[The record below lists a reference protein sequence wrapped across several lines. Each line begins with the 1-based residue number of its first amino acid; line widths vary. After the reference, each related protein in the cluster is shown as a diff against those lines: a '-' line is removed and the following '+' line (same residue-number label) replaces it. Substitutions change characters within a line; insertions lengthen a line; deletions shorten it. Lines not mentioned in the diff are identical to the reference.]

1 MKLDMEDNLEE
12 IKKNHCGLERNKKR
26 FLDIS
31 HTCEN
36 RTEMAINCLSLNNS
50 IDAVI

>member
-1 MKLDMEDNLEE
+1 MKLDMAYNLEE

-31 HTCEN
+31 YTLEN
-36 RTEMAINCLSLNNS
+36 RTEMAIKCLPLKNS